1 MSRTAST
8 TAENTTTVTAAWPS
22 STLIDAE
29 KQSEPYADGHP
40 GNAEPIVVERSAKE
54 NPGLHWSEDEVQEIP
69 YNNKKIV
76 VPALMITTFLSALDQ
91 TIAAVSLPKIV
102 EDIGGESGYSWVG
115 SAYLLMSSCFNPLY
129 GKFSDIIGRKPILFF
144 SIGIFLLGSALCG
157 AAQSFIWLAL
167 CRGVQGIGA
176 GGCMQMTM
184 ITMSDITSLQERSK
198 YVGLMGA
205 TMGIASVIGPLL
217 GGALTD
223 HASWRWCF
231 WINLPL
237 GGLAMVLFFFFLHLN
252 PVRRRTIRE
261 AASAFDFVG
270 LSLLTS
276 GIILF
281 LFGLEDANTAS
292 GGWHAPQT
300 LVPLIIGV
308 VLLMSG
314 LVNEVITKRE
324 PIIPP
329 RLFKTRTTAGC
340 LISVFIH
347 SFVFFSVIYY
357 TPLYFQIRGSTAT
370 MAGVRQ
376 LPLPIGAA
384 ITSMGT
390 GMMLPKTGKYRPVL
404 WAGGVIMTLGIG
416 LLVMLDEKTSV
427 VKQEIWLFVFGI
439 GVGCLFQTPLIALQA
454 AMPLKDMAT
463 STATY
468 QLLRTLGGTVSI
480 SIGNTIFQSEL
491 AKRFND
497 ISGMPSSPNSDLPDF
512 TSVSHIQ
519 PDSLRQQVSHALTR
533 SIATIFIAFTPV
545 SFVSLLL
552 LLTVRQYSLKRNFE
566 RVPKQGKGIICL
578 PTEAN
583 LKDKN
588 PCSVPNVS

>member
-1 MSRTAST
+1 MSGTASSI
-8 TAENTTTVTAAWPS
+8 AENTTTAAWPS
-22 STLIDAE
+22 STLAGAE
-29 KQSEPYADGHP
+29 KQSESYAHGHP
-40 GNAEPIVVERSAKE
+40 EDVEPIVVEQSAKQ

-76 VPALMITTFLSALDQ
+76 VPALMITTFLSVLDQ

-102 EDIGGESGYSWVG
+102 EDIGSESGYSWVG

-129 GKFSDIIGRKPILFF
+129 GKFSDTIGRKPILFF
-144 SIGIFLLGSALCG
+144 SIGVFLFGSALCG
-157 AAQSFIWLAL
+157 AAQSFIWLAR

-184 ITMSDITSLQERSK
+184 ITMSDITSLQERSR
-198 YVGLMGA
+198 YIGLMGA

-223 HASWRWCF
+223 HASWRWCI

-237 GGLAMVLFFFFLHLN
+237 AGLAIILFFFFLHLN
-252 PVRRRTIRE
+252 PVKKRTVRE
-261 AASAFDFVG
+261 AASSFDFVG
-270 LSLLTS
+270 LSLLMS
-276 GIILF
+276 GIVLF

-300 LVPLIIGV
+300 LAPLIIGV
-308 VLLMSG
+308 VLLTSG
-314 LVNEVITKRE
+314 LINEGITNRE

-347 SFVFFSVIYY
+347 SFVFFSVVFFSVVYY
-357 TPLYFQIRGSTAT
+357 TPLYFQIRGSSAT

-384 ITSMGT
+384 IMSMGT

-404 WAGGVIMTLGIG
+404 WAGGAIMTLGIG
-416 LLVMLDEKTSV
+416 LLIMLDEKTSV
-427 VKQEIWLFVFGI
+427 VKQEVLLFVFGI

-463 STATY
+463 NTATY

-491 AKRFND
+491 AKRLKD
-497 ISGMPSSPNSDLPDF
+497 ISVVPSPNSNLPDF
-512 TSVSHIQ
+512 TSISHIQ
-519 PDSLRQQVSHALTR
+519 PDSLRQQITHALTR

-566 RVPKQGKGIICL
+566 RAPRQDSRFVSTDP
-578 PTEAN
+578 PPMEAN
-583 LKDKN
+583 LKDGN
-588 PCSVPNVS
+588 P